1 MSLNIFKLLCIITAV
16 TGYSLV
22 IFLFKYWK
30 TNSLAR
36 ILSGVAVMSGSW
48 GVIGS
53 IFSSIPKESYD
64 LALFWWQIG
73 YITPILGEVFYVH
86 FVFKYLRLKK
96 NYLLTSIYLLGFI
109 FIFFDFYKHSQ
120 LFLGDLKWVFG
131 QFYCLDWIA
140 RKNVIWLV
148 YYITFLIILSYA
160 FFLLIK
166 AYRNSKGVQKNQLKY
181 FILGSIIG
189 WLGVELQFLL
199 AFRIYIYPF
208 SVIFMGIYPL
218 IFTYAIL
225 KYRLMDI
232 RVAITRVGIFLA
244 LYTAVLGLPFYLGY
258 QTNSWV
264 LSTSFAATFATI
276 GPLIYRTIQKKA
288 EDLLLAQQRH
298 YQHILLQAAGGM
310 IREHNLNRLLK
321 LIVRIVKKTVKIS
334 FAIIFSY
341 DKENKIY
348 KPMSARGYKIT
359 SLDLNFPEDAPI
371 ITYMKNNPNPFI
383 PEELPSDLRKCLE
396 EKLKTSF
403 ELFIPSVVEKRVQG
417 FLILG
422 EKLDR
427 SPYSQDDISVFSILS
442 RQAALAIENC
452 LFFEE
457 FKKVQQQLFQAEKL
471 ASIGGIAD
479 GVAHQIKNRLNHF
492 SLATGELRLAIQEFV
507 KSNYNLANNRSIKEF
522 LEYLLKITDSL
533 ISNVK
538 RTDSVVRGILQ
549 FARTQDKE
557 LFFGYFSLEEII
569 NPALEL
575 ISIKHEVSEIP
586 LEKDLEIDLIWGI
599 KSQLGE
605 VIYNL
610 LDNAYEATQE
620 LALQLFQEE
629 KKEYHPKIKIK
640 AYQELTHY
648 FIIISDNGIGIKE
661 EDKKKIFSPF
671 FTTKSSYKSG
681 SGIGMYVVRRIIEEN
696 HNGKIWFE
704 STYMKGTKFYIQL
717 PKPLSPKPSK

>member
-264 LSTSFAATFATI
+264 LSTSFA
-276 GPLIYRTIQKKA
+276 
-288 EDLLLAQQRH
+288 
-298 YQHILLQAAGGM
+298 
-310 IREHNLNRLLK
+310 
-321 LIVRIVKKTVKIS
+321 
-334 FAIIFSY
+334 
-341 DKENKIY
+341 
-348 KPMSARGYKIT
+348 
-359 SLDLNFPEDAPI
+359 
-371 ITYMKNNPNPFI
+371 
-383 PEELPSDLRKCLE
+383 
-396 EKLKTSF
+396 
-403 ELFIPSVVEKRVQG
+403 
-417 FLILG
+417 
-422 EKLDR
+422 
-427 SPYSQDDISVFSILS
+427 
-442 RQAALAIENC
+442 
-452 LFFEE
+452 
-457 FKKVQQQLFQAEKL
+457 
-471 ASIGGIAD
+471 
-479 GVAHQIKNRLNHF
+479 
-492 SLATGELRLAIQEFV
+492 
-507 KSNYNLANNRSIKEF
+507 
-522 LEYLLKITDSL
+522 
-533 ISNVK
+533 
-538 RTDSVVRGILQ
+538 
-549 FARTQDKE
+549 
-557 LFFGYFSLEEII
+557 
-569 NPALEL
+569 
-575 ISIKHEVSEIP
+575 
-586 LEKDLEIDLIWGI
+586 
-599 KSQLGE
+599 
-605 VIYNL
+605 
-610 LDNAYEATQE
+610 
-620 LALQLFQEE
+620 
-629 KKEYHPKIKIK
+629 
-640 AYQELTHY
+640 
-648 FIIISDNGIGIKE
+648 
-661 EDKKKIFSPF
+661 
-671 FTTKSSYKSG
+671 
-681 SGIGMYVVRRIIEEN
+681 
-696 HNGKIWFE
+696 
-704 STYMKGTKFYIQL
+704 
-717 PKPLSPKPSK
+717 